1 MSLRRRSLAV
11 RRLACVWACL
21 LATGLS
27 SPPARG
33 DHFLGRL
40 GRLVKEKEYH
50 GVEPATC
57 SDGAIEQL
65 AMNIDWL
72 EHHIDTYGS
81 VVAKQPDV
89 WGEARLTKHRDEFER
104 ILFQELNQFEFQL
117 NGVIRQ
123 SDQSFAAA
131 ALALS
136 VAASAPAKAGDSINT
151 TVEVGDPKSIL
162 PQSPTAKFDTSY
174 DLKRFDGN
182 DKINIEPAVYLNQL
196 SRYVQHLHELRRINE
211 GDDTSD
217 SPGYAL
223 DLVRIPVSILP
234 GKLTREGFGAEITVT
249 ATPVLTNDLL
259 TTTFRNLVINDLV
272 DQLSLPLLK
281 LAEGSQKRREAK
293 AAEKKASEQFEKLGG
308 TKALV
313 EVNCFH
319 QRITGAVNSDQLLG
333 KVLGDML
340 KSQHSSIRELAECYL
355 AELDDRASIAS
366 KTTSSTAKYPKLNSY
381 STVRMYALSE
391 ANLASAKQAQ
401 SLIDM
406 RQRVENLPKERQEV
420 VTERLSSQ
428 TKEMAKVISDRAENL
443 AQRIAEMKQKLDE
456 ANERA
461 MSSEDAVRAQAPNA
475 VSSRGRRSRF
485 PLPPSQILAV
495 FGIENLEGIADEFY
509 SAYEGRNVRWKG
521 DGSCKTDCRID
532 LLDMRRWLQ
541 EELDAA
547 FELLVQ
553 PGRVETWY
561 QASAPQFGLARAIRE
576 CRLAD
581 VPGGPNDEGESV
593 ATIRGRFFQGICPR
607 NVVVD
612 QLGIGCGQPR
622 TTIECLAWA
631 VAVDSALLNARLN
644 EDVRRTAV
652 AKQCYELQ
660 SDRDLC
666 FFLPAPQQPGTSPG
680 IEELVAEHLEAAE
693 KFQQYVRCRW
703 PIHVFAID
711 PCSQEQ
717 NIADYSSRRR
727 ELQLALSMGFVQ
739 GQIGANALMQ
749 HSRQLETEIETIS
762 LNQTIV
768 GFGHGSNT
776 FGWRFM
782 PRVQALDQPGA
793 AGTVWQSLRGTP
805 RDHDLRKRQL
815 EPGMRECVAIVMMPS
830 FVPYVDFDVR
840 SNWYR
845 LTNPKNAALTMKD
858 TVRLSRAVAAMR
870 SSRAQ
875 CAKCAHCYRD
885 GEVDRLMKRVEQLD
899 AELPLQTMRQ
909 QIPFE
914 NTLGGFEMFNSGVT
928 DFAPELYGW
937 YGAPGIVLESDVAN
951 LYHCGCYAD
960 CQYCKD
966 GGDKCFRASFAGEN
980 YAQTADRNK
989 KALPLP
995 TCEGAG
1001 TTLFLVGNHLSVHDT
1016 KVIAGGVCIP
1026 DVRLVSREIMRVTIP
1041 SCVSK
1046 VEVEGKPYVAVYAA
1060 TPYGVTNHLHIP
1072 VAENPLKK
1080 AESELAKKVTDL
1092 ETAVKSLATAAPG
1105 FSAGSAKIGV
1115 TANCNEQTRALEF
1128 ATSVPAHVDLKFS
1141 TPYVEPCH
1149 ANVVMAVK
1157 YAGQFQ
1163 GAVICLTSQPVAVA
1177 DEMGV
1182 RLTLGSNV
1190 ASEIVQRIANAQPTI
1205 TAGSFDEKKLLKAS
1219 AHLFLQKPGC
1229 CQTPLRGEI
1238 PIEIKLACE
1247 CCAKAAPATS
1257 GGEKPAEAVPAGPAV
1272 PTPGPTLPAPAAPA
1286 APAATSCNCADA
1298 GTASLFIR

>member
-1 MSLRRRSLAV
+1 M
-11 RRLACVWACL
+11 
-21 LATGLS
+21 
-27 SPPARG
+27 
-33 DHFLGRL
+33 GRL

-50 GVEPATC
+50 GVEPVAC

-151 TVEVGDPKSIL
+151 TVEVGDPKSLL
-162 PQSPTAKFDTSY
+162 PQSPTAKFATSY
-174 DLKRFDGN
+174 DLSRFDGN
-182 DKINIEPAVYLNQL
+182 GKINIEPAVYLNQL

-259 TTTFRNLVINDLV
+259 PTTFRNLVINDLV

-281 LAEGSQKRREAK
+281 IAEGSQKRREAQ
-293 AAEKKASEQFEKLGG
+293 KKLEELKKEQDKLGG
-308 TKALV
+308 ETGPRQIAELLGELKTLDPNDSKAFQAF
-313 EVNCFH
+313 VNKLSES
-319 QRITGAVNSDQLLG
+319 RIGRLRQIAARYLDPKSILMAMQNTDPSDSRMNAVLSDQGTAEVFSDTELTAQQKLIYSLSHENAASEWNQSDEAIEAR
-333 KVLGDML
+333 KEAAGDL
-340 KSQHSSIRELAECYL
+340 QISIKEIEQELASIQKQQSALEQ
-355 AELDDRASIAS
+355 SIADS
-366 KTTSSTAKYPKLNSY
+366 RSSLD
-381 STVRMYALSE
+381 
-391 ANLASAKQAQ
+391 SAQ
-401 SLIDM
+401 
-406 RQRVENLPKERQEV
+406 V
-420 VTERLSSQ
+420 
-428 TKEMAKVISDRAENL
+428 
-443 AQRIAEMKQKLDE
+443 
-456 ANERA
+456 
-461 MSSEDAVRAQAPNA
+461 PNA
-475 VSSRGRRSRF
+475 SVNRGRRSRF
-485 PLPPSQILAV
+485 PLPPSQIVDV
-495 FGIENLEGIADEFY
+495 FDKENLEGIADDFY

-553 PGRVETWY
+553 PGRVEAWY

-576 CRLAD
+576 CRLTD
-581 VPGGPNDEGESV
+581 VPGGLNDEGESV
-593 ATIRGRFFQGICPR
+593 ATIRGRFFQAICPGK
-607 NVVVD
+607 VVVD
-612 QLGIGCGQPR
+612 QLGVGCKQPR

-660 SDRDLC
+660 TDRDLC

-937 YGAPGIVLESDVAN
+937 YGAPGVVLESDLATP
-951 LYHCGCYAD
+951 YRCGCYAD

-966 GGDKCFRASFAGEN
+966 GGDKCFRASFDGDL

-989 KALPLP
+989 KARPLP
-995 TCEGAG
+995 TCDGAG

-1128 ATSVPAHVDLKFS
+1128 VASVPAHVDLKFS
-1141 TPYVEPCH
+1141 TPYVDPRR
-1149 ANVVMAVK
+1149 ADVVMAVK

-1163 GAVICLTSQPVAVA
+1163 GAVIPLTSQPVPVA

-1182 RLTLGSNV
+1182 RLTLGSSI
-1190 ASEIVQRIANAQPTI
+1190 AREIVQRIANAQPTI

-1219 AHLFLQKPGC
+1219 VHLFLQEAGC

-1286 APAATSCNCADA
+1286 PASCNCADA
-1298 GTASLFIR
+1298 GPASLFIR